1 MLDAVEE
8 IRAFNA
14 GRDPERLVLKFRNM
28 RSDPFVFLRATCHL
42 FYRRLPELPDSPAVW
57 CCGDLHLQNFGSY
70 KGDNRLVYFDLND
83 FDEGALAPAHWELVR
98 FLTSVHAGAPS
109 LGVKRREA
117 AALCGDFLDAYRER
131 LVAGKALWV
140 ERDTASG
147 LVHQLLDGLRKRERA
162 AFLDG
167 RTVRKGKKRLIRLD
181 NGKALPVTEKQ
192 RERIA
197 QFMAG
202 VARTRDDPAFYE
214 VLDVAR
220 RIAGNG
226 SLGVDRFVIL
236 VRGKGPPDGHYLLD
250 LKEALPS
257 ALLPVLKTPQP
268 AWKSEAARVVAVQR
282 RMQAV
287 SMAFLL
293 PERLGKRAYL
303 LRELQPTEDRVTL
316 DAARSGLPAL
326 REAVATMGHIVAS
339 AQLRSS
345 GRDGSAIAD
354 QLIEFGAARWRK
366 SLLAAAEASAKQLR
380 ADWKTFCAAY
390 DDGVFTP

>member
-1 MLDAVEE
+1 MLDAVEA
-8 IRAFNA
+8 IRSFNA
-14 GRDPERLVLKFRNM
+14 GRDPERLALKFRNM
-28 RSDPFVFLRATCHL
+28 RSDPFVFLRATAHL
-42 FYRRLPELPDSPAVW
+42 FYRRLPELPDSPPVW

-70 KGDNRLVYFDLND
+70 KGDNRQVYFDLND
-83 FDEGALAPAHWELVR
+83 FDEGVLAPAHWELVR
-98 FLTSVHAGAPS
+98 FLTSVRAGAAS
-109 LGVKRREA
+109 LGVKRKEA
-117 AALCGDFLDAYRER
+117 AALNGVFLDAYRER
-131 LVAGKALWV
+131 LVSGKALWV
-140 ERDTASG
+140 ERETATG
-147 LVHQLLDGLRKRERA
+147 LVHQLLDGLRRRERA

-167 RTVRKGKKRLIRLD
+167 RTRRKGKQRVLRLD
-181 NGKALPVTEKQ
+181 NGKALPVSDKQ
-192 RERIA
+192 RERVE

-202 VARTRDDPAFYE
+202 VARTRENPAFYE

-236 VRGKGPPDGHYLLD
+236 VRGKGGPDGHYLLD

-268 AWKSEAARVVAVQR
+268 TWKNEAARVVAVQR

-316 DAARSGLPAL
+316 DAARSGVPAL
-326 REAVATMGHIVAS
+326 REVLATMGHIVDS

-345 GRDGSAIAD
+345 GRDGSAITDA
-354 QLIEFGAARWRK
+354 LIDFGAARWRK
-366 SLLAAAEASAKQLR
+366 ALLAAAEACAGQLR
-380 ADWKTFCAAY
+380 ADWQTFCAAY